1 MVQQLSLY
9 GSLDD
14 ASYDLFVST
23 MTTVSGNPPI
33 AFAKLS
39 TVWIPN
45 PAFQIEGVN
54 TKNQLVE
61 QTRIKLERKLPLSAL
76 TSNDDGKS
84 PAKYTHSIVKGLVGD
99 DIPIEY
105 KQLKQHIG
113 ELPRK
118 ADPDAM
124 DVDSEESKPVSA
136 AAFDD
141 EPWCVTIADIPAAG
155 NNRKVSMQ
163 TINESVLMSHVGPDT
178 SITSIMGGLGYVF
191 QYQYIT
197 AGVKFNLKHGLVVEL
212 QKIWNVSESSKKQ
225 VTKGG
230 FLIKAF
236 INVGKATDIER
247 MNFTESVLLN
257 LQKELQGYVDLTV
270 PDRKSMDSRMGFE

>member
-33 AFAKLS
+33 AFVKLS

-76 TSNDDGKS
+76 TSDDDGKS
-84 PAKYTHSIVKGLVGD
+84 PAKYTHSIVKSLVGD

-257 LQKELQGYVDLTV
+257 LQKELQGYVDLAV